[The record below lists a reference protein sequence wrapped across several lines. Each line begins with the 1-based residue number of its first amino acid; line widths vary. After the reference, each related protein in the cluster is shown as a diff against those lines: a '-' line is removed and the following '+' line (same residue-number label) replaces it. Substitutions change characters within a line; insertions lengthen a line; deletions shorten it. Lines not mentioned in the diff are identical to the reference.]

1 MNNLTGNLTSNL
13 TDNITNDIDEIG
25 DTFDAR
31 SSLTGLYL
39 WLLFGYLSSM
49 VGCDLQKL
57 MTENILFRHL
67 VGIIAFFFLFTVI
80 DKNNKLHITVV
91 WKKTFIIYIIF
102 LLMIKSKWYFS
113 LPVLFILV
121 ADQTIKSHID
131 YLTQLNSKDN
141 DINKFEKIRNVLY
154 KILIGLII
162 TGFAHYSWRQY
173 NEFGNDFSFEKLLF
187 SSRCKN

>member
-1 MNNLTGNLTSNL
+1 M
-13 TDNITNDIDEIG
+13 DIITNNIDEINN
-25 DTFDAR
+25 TFDTR

-57 MTENILFRHL
+57 MVNYQIFRHIIGL
-67 VGIIAFFFLFTVI
+67 IAFFFLFTVI
-80 DKNNKLHITVV
+80 DKNNKLHIKVL
-91 WKKTFIIYIIF
+91 WQKTFVVYFVF

-121 ADQTIKSHID
+121 ADQTIKSHIE
-131 YLTQLNSKDN
+131 YLTQLDPKDK
-141 DINKFEKIRNVLY
+141 DINKFEKLRNIIY

-162 TGFAHYSWRQY
+162 TGFVHYSWRQY